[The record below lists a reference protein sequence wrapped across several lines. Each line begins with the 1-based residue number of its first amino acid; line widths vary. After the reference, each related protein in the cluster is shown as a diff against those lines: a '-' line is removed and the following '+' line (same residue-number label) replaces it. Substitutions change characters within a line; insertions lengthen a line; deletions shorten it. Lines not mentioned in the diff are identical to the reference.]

1 MHRPL
6 CFLMAALSLATAL
19 AACADEPTVSA
30 APPGSS
36 APSGP
41 SLTAWLYDVSADP
54 APVSFGQVI
63 YHMSKTD
70 TVTLTNFGRDT
81 ANIGAVDITGANP
94 IDFNIFNANGATPDC
109 GSWLAPGAKCVF
121 GVQFTPQG
129 VGARYGSLNIAVN
142 GSPLTVTLVGEGIRA
157 ALDYSPLSMMFGD
170 QDVGTTSY
178 PRLLTISNTGTAD
191 LQVWSAKLQG
201 TNPGDF
207 VVSPPSTNACV
218 QYAPIA
224 PKTSCDIAVAFAP
237 LAGGTRQAQLVVETV
252 GNGALIG
259 TATVLLVGNGTGIIS
274 NPDAD
279 LAVSFGGLPNQI
291 QVGKTLTY
299 SITVRN
305 AGPGA
310 ASGIALGAAVPVG
323 TGFAGITAPTGV
335 SCVGPA
341 KGEVGGV
348 SCSISSM
355 ASGTSYTVKLAVTA
369 LSGNRTVISNT
380 ATVTSTSVDP
390 VKGNDSAT
398 ATTTIV
404 ARKGG
409 GA

>member
-1 MHRPL
+1 
-6 CFLMAALSLATAL
+6 MAALSLATAL
-19 AACADEPTVSA
+19 AACADEPTVST
-30 APPGSS
+30 APATNS
-36 APSGP
+36 APVGP

-54 APVSFGQVI
+54 TPVDFGRVL

-70 TVTLTNFGRDT
+70 IVTLTNFGSDT
-81 ANIGAVDITGANP
+81 ANIGPVDITGANA

-121 GVQFTPQG
+121 GLQFTPQD
-129 VGARYGSLNIAVN
+129 VGGRYGSLNIMVN
-142 GSPLTVTLVGEGIRA
+142 GSPLTVTLLGEGIRA
-157 ALDYSPLSMMFGD
+157 ALDYSPSSMAFGD

-178 PRLLTISNTGTAD
+178 PPRLLTISNTGTAD

-201 TNPGDF
+201 ANPGDF
-207 VVSPPSTNACV
+207 VVSQPSTNACV

-237 LAGGTRQAQLVVETV
+237 IAGGTRQAQLVVETV

-259 TATVLLVGNGTGIIS
+259 TATVLLVGNGTGVIS

-291 QVGKTLTY
+291 QVGKTFTY

-305 AGPGA
+305 VGPGT
-310 ASGIALGAAVPVG
+310 ASGIALSAAVPVG

-341 KGEVGGV
+341 KGDVGGV

-355 ASGTSYTVKLAVTA
+355 VSGTTYTVKLAVTA

-390 VKGNDSAT
+390 VNGNDSAT

-404 ARKGG
+404 GRKGG